1 MKVLNFGSL
10 NLDYT
15 YQVPHIVAPGE
26 TLTSAGLAIHPGGK
40 GLNQSV
46 ALAKAGAETFHAGQ
60 IGEDG
65 GMLRKVCEESGA
77 DVRFIRNVETRT
89 GNAIIQVDANGQ
101 NCIIL
106 YPGANRCM
114 ERSFID
120 EVLGTFA
127 AGDYIL
133 LQNEINELPYIIDS
147 AYARGMKVILNP
159 SPMDDQVLACDLSK
173 VSMFILNEV
182 EAGQL
187 TGEKDP
193 EKVLASMRAKF
204 PGAEIVLTLGG
215 DGSVYAGKGSD
226 PGAKIIPQKIYPC
239 HAVDTTGA
247 GDTYTGYFIAEYLKE
262 QDPVKALNI
271 ASMAASIAVS
281 REGAASAIPE
291 REEVLQRLA
300 EEK

>member
-46 ALAKAGAETFHAGQ
+46 ALAKAGAETYHAGQ

-65 GMLRKVCEESGA
+65 EMLRKVCADSGA
-77 DVRFIRNVETRT
+77 DVRFIRRVETRT
-89 GNAIIQVDANGQ
+89 GNAIIQVDTNGQ

-114 ERSFID
+114 EKDFID
-120 EVLGTFA
+120 EVLGAFGK
-127 AGDYIL
+127 GDYLL

-147 AYARGMKVILNP
+147 AYARGMKIILNP

-173 VSMFILNEV
+173 ISMFILNEV

-187 TGEKDP
+187 TGEKEP
-193 EKVLASMRAKF
+193 EKALESMQAKF

-215 DGSVYAGKGSD
+215 DGSVYAGGGKV
-226 PGAKIIPQKIYPC
+226 IPQKIYPC

-262 QDPVKALNI
+262 QDPVRALDI

-291 REEVLQRLA
+291 REEVLQRLSQVRGNN
-300 EEK
+300 E